1 MQAALGQFLFG
12 DEGNLEPG
20 TEGYVVANLR
30 GSLRLMGPLSLF
42 GEVRNV
48 FDERYATFGAFGDTE
63 EVELEEAPG
72 ATDPR
77 SLGPGSPRRF
87 TVGISARFG
96 G

>member
-1 MQAALGQFLFG
+1 MPIITATPAALSLPARAFVHAGVA
-12 DEGNLEPG
+12 
-20 TEGYVVANLR
+20 TEVLAAP
-30 GSLRLMGPLSLF
+30 RLTASI
-42 GEVRNV
+42 EVRNV